1 MPFIRHALTTA
12 VLVSAALTL
21 TACQPGES
29 DDTGSAG
36 GSASPSASPSASASA
51 SAAADRGSCP
61 TIAEGHKVIWVDNV
75 EGAMNNVIA
84 KDAKMHC
91 DPKSDAG
98 AAYEPVGDPKT
109 YSIASGATKVTV
121 ISKKDSK
128 QKTLTA
134 QGGGIAHV
142 KTCADP
148 DGTSYDG
155 GQASADTSDCWGMNF
170 YDVAVGSDN
179 KITGMTEIYSS

>member
-1 MPFIRHALTTA
+1 M
-12 VLVSAALTL
+12 LVSVALTL
-21 TACQPGES
+21 TACQPGET
-29 DDTGSAG
+29 DDTGAAG
-36 GSASPSASPSASASA
+36 SSASPSATASAGATATATASPAASASA
-51 SAAADRGSCP
+51 DSGSCP
-61 TIAEGHKVIWVDNV
+61 TIAKGHKVIWVNNV

-98 AAYEPVGDPKT
+98 AAYEPVGEPKT
-109 YSIASGATKVTV
+109 YSMASGDTKVTV
-121 ISKKDSK
+121 ISKNDMK

-134 QGGGIAHV
+134 QDGGIAHV

-148 DGTSYDG
+148 NGTSYDG

-170 YDVAVGSDN
+170 YDVAVGADN
-179 KITGMTEIYSS
+179 KITAMTEVYSS